1 MSETVQNIGG
11 AGPAEE
17 QGDAGQLFYPLIDGA
32 VDNWLLAGPHATP
45 LTGPASP
52 TGSGMSIHSKDAQD
66 RFSSLLR
73 AARRAHSFLPYP
85 RSDSERP
92 IRAND
97 PGTLAGWRENAA
109 GAPAE
114 RDSFR
119 LGESTLTWR
128 AYRCLE
134 DHFIDLGGF
143 YPTWHYV
150 QAWACAELVCPTAQ
164 KAEFVANVCGAAA
177 IWLNGEQLL
186 LQERAGNSRLLTLE
200 AQLLAGHNQVLARL
214 DTVAKG
220 DSPQRFG
227 LSIGGDP
234 GEGWSVCLPT
244 RIAALDR
251 RRKFER
257 FFEDAWLDR
266 YLYTAEDNVEVCWP
280 DAFDRPESTS
290 DSDMELRL
298 QTPNG
303 RIYMMA
309 RSPFPKSG
317 EAGARVDM
325 GTARRAPEG
334 PCELQLMPGP
344 EEYAIG
350 GMRLRRRLHLH
361 VSKNRFSDQ
370 PAEPGAYAQR
380 RIEALLDAT
389 RRQGNFFCEIARM
402 ALGRWPQVSVT
413 AVQET
418 ITNLMEDAADGA
430 CTVVGLLGMLAR
442 YGENGSFPVEFTRT
456 LKEKACRFPYWAEGE
471 RCRETGDWGES
482 EQILYFAAQV
492 LAGQLFPER
501 EFGSSG
507 ATGLQLREEGERSAA
522 AWCQDRGRYGFEEW
536 DSSGMVEANVVA
548 LIHLVDFAE
557 SDEVRELAAVVL
569 DKIFLGMALNS
580 FRGAYG
586 STQGRADSLS
596 VRSARIAPSS
606 GISRMLWGMGA
617 FNEHVMG
624 SVSLACS
631 DIYLLP
637 PIIGAIAADQPEAVL
652 NRERHSAAPSAGGE
666 PEPASWEVNKVT
678 YRTPDAMLCSAQDYR
693 PGEPGGQEHIWQ
705 ATLGPEAVVFVNQ
718 PACLSEVEAHQPNCW
733 RGNGRLPRVA
743 QWRDA
748 LVAVYNFPDV
758 DGVADLTHAY
768 FPVHAF
774 DEHRLQAGW
783 AFARK
788 GDGYLALTAA
798 QGLTLTER
806 GEQAYR
812 ELRSYGRENVWLC
825 QLGRRAEDGDFADFQ
840 ARALALN
847 VEFTPLA
854 VRFAALRDETL
865 SFGWTGPLCVNG
877 REEAIGGFRQ
887 FENPYCTVD
896 LGASQ
901 MELIHGEDALRLHF
915 V

>member
-1 MSETVQNIGG
+1 MSETAQNIGG
-11 AGPAEE
+11 AGPPEE
-17 QGDAGQLFYPLIDGA
+17 QGDAGQLFYPLTNGA
-32 VDNWLLAGPHATP
+32 IDNWLLAGPQATP

-52 TGSGMSIHSKDAQD
+52 TGIGLSTNSKDAQD
-66 RFSSLLR
+66 RSYSMLR

-92 IRAND
+92 GPAND
-97 PGTLAGWRENAA
+97 PGTLAGWREDAS

-114 RDSFR
+114 RDSFQ
-119 LGESTLTWR
+119 LGEDTLTWR
-128 AYRCLE
+128 AYRCLD

-186 LQERAGNSRLLTLE
+186 LQERPRHSHLLTAE
-200 AQLLAGHNQVLARL
+200 AQLLEGHNQILARL
-214 DTVAKG
+214 DTAARG

-227 LSIGGDP
+227 LSIAGDTE
-234 GEGWSVCLPT
+234 EGWSVCLPT

-266 YLYTAEDNVEVCWP
+266 YLYTAEDNVQVCWP
-280 DAFDRPESTS
+280 DEFDRPESTS
-290 DSDMELRL
+290 DTDMELRL

-317 EAGARVDM
+317 EADAAVDM

-334 PCELQLMPGP
+334 ACELQLMPGP

-350 GMRLRRRLHLH
+350 GMRMRRRLHLH

-370 PAEPGAYAQR
+370 PAELGAYPQR

-389 RRQGNFFCEIARM
+389 RRQDNLYCEVARM
-402 ALGRWPQVSVT
+402 ALERWSQVRVA
-413 AVQET
+413 AVQQT
-418 ITNLMEDAADGA
+418 ITDLMEDAADGA

-442 YGENGSFPVEFTRT
+442 YGENSSFPVEFRRA
-456 LKEKACRFPYWAEGE
+456 LAEQACRFPFWAEGE
-471 RCRETGDWGES
+471 RCRKTGDWDES
-482 EQILYFAAQV
+482 EQILYFVAQI

-507 ATGLQLREEGERSAA
+507 ATGLQFREEGERSAA
-522 AWCQDRGRYGFEEW
+522 AWCQERGRFGFAAW
-536 DSSGMVEANVVA
+536 DSSRMVEANVVA

-557 SDEVRELAAVVL
+557 NEEVRELAAVVL

-606 GISRMLWGMGA
+606 GISRLLWGMGA

-631 DIYLLP
+631 DIYFLP
-637 PIIGAIAADQPEAVL
+637 PIIGAIAADQPEAML
-652 NRERHSAAPSAGGE
+652 NRERHSAAPSAEGKLK
-666 PEPASWEVNKVT
+666 PASWEVNKVT

-718 PACLSEVEAHQPNCW
+718 PACLSEVEAHRPNCW

-748 LVAVYNFPDV
+748 LVAVYSFRDV

-774 DEHRLQAGW
+774 DEYRVREGW

-788 GDGYLALTAA
+788 DDGYLALTAA

-840 ARALALN
+840 ARALALH
-847 VEFTPLA
+847 VEFAQLA
-854 VRFAALRDETL
+854 VKFATMRDETL
-865 SFGWTGPLCVNG
+865 SFGWTGPLSVNG
-877 REEAIGGFRQ
+877 REEAICGFSQ
-887 FENPYCTVD
+887 FENPYCTVE

-901 MELIHGEDALRLHF
+901 MELIHGKDALRLHF